1 MDLQSTQAAEGIC
14 PTPTPTRGF
23 KQEEEEE
30 EEEFL
35 HQIVSQVVEY
45 PLGLRINGSPQR
57 ALSVE
62 MYMEQPRL
70 HHRQL
75 LEEQQ
80 QQEDM
85 SILLVVEMH
94 QAELPVQSL
103 LNLLHL
109 GMLLIL
115 PGPRQIRLSSGNG
128 SNSNNSNITNSTS
141 SSNINNISNNDHL
154 VKVLTLWELVLLPLM
169 EALLPPLGS
178 LDPWEA
184 LVAEVEEEERL
195 LSINRCS
202 RSFLNRSLIS
212 IINRLNPPR
221 LLRLDL

>member
-1 MDLQSTQAAEGIC
+1 
-14 PTPTPTRGF
+14 
-23 KQEEEEE
+23 
-30 EEEFL
+30 
-35 HQIVSQVVEY
+35 
-45 PLGLRINGSPQR
+45 
-57 ALSVE
+57 
-62 MYMEQPRL
+62 MEQPRL

-128 SNSNNSNITNSTS
+128 SNSSNTNFTS
-141 SSNINNISNNDHL
+141 SSNINNINNNDHL